1 MIRIRLWDKK
11 EKRWSS
17 IGQMPENEWNSSNYN
32 VSVFTGL
39 KDCSNFDIYTYDILR
54 CSDTIFV
61 IAFDRNNQRMMGYTD
76 AGLKKPCFP
85 FSRDIA
91 AKSEVIGSL
100 FFSAQLLNPESI
112 QISIGEWIEFY
123 QKGMAPALH
132 GKIIRKLSTYVE
144 VRCKNGCRRYVGY
157 ESIVGTCKKPVKH
170 KKEW

>member
-11 EKRWSS
+11 EKRWSP
-17 IGQMPENEWNSSNYN
+17 IGQMPGNEWNSNNYN

-39 KDCSNFDIYTYDILR
+39 KDRSNFDIYTYDILR

-61 IAFDRNNQRMMGYTD
+61 IAFDRKNQRMMGYTD

-85 FSRDIA
+85 FSSDIA

-100 FFSAQLLNPESI
+100 FFSAKLLNPESI
-112 QISIGEWIEFY
+112 PISIGEWIEFS
-123 QKGMAPALH
+123 QIGMDSVLH
-132 GKIIRKLSTYVE
+132 GKIIHKLPTYVV

-157 ESIVGTCKKPVKH
+157 ECIIRTCEKPVKH
-170 KKEW
+170 KKE